1 MVQTGEQGTVA
12 PQVLV
17 VDDALINLKLL
28 TEILLSRG
36 YRVRPASSGDLAL
49 KTTAAIA
56 PDLILLDVKMP
67 GMDGYEV
74 CRRLKSDEK
83 TRGIP
88 VIFISALDEAADKL
102 KGFDAGGVDY
112 IVKPFHA
119 AEVLA
124 RVETHLTLRRLQKQL
139 EIQNIRLQEEI
150 TERVHGEEILRQT
163 NDYLEYVLENSP
175 DAIAIV
181 DADGCIIKWNRM
193 ATEIFGF
200 TFEEIRGKPFH
211 GLYSD
216 TEELEKTLAVLRS
229 AGSVRQ
235 RETCLR
241 RSTSGVLGDAG
252 LVPVELS
259 LSLLKDPRGGTL
271 GSVAV
276 ARDLSESR
284 KMVAA
289 LRSANEQ
296 LQQEIA
302 ERRKVEEALR
312 RSENTYRT
320 VFESTGTA
328 TVIVEEDA
336 TITLANAR
344 FERLSGN
351 AKEEIEGKK
360 KWTEY
365 VTADEL
371 SRMKEYHRL
380 RRTPG
385 ESAPEQYE
393 FLFVDVRGGTRHVL
407 TNVRL
412 IPETKKSVASYT
424 DITDRKRMEE
434 ELARARQLESI
445 GIMAGGIAHDFNN
458 LLGVILGNLSLSEMY
473 LQTGE
478 DTRDLLKESR
488 TASLRARD
496 LVQQLLTFA
505 RGGDPQRKIEFI
517 PALIRDSVQLGLA
530 GSNVTPRFIV
540 EEGLCPVE
548 CDAVQ
553 IQRAVMNL
561 VVNARDAMPQGGT
574 VEVRAV
580 AESVGPDQI
589 AHLKAGEY
597 VRVSISDHGTG
608 ISPENLSKIF
618 NPYFSTK
625 MRGVQKGMGMGL
637 TMTYSIIKRHGGH
650 IVVESQQG
658 VGTTFHVY
666 LPAHSP
672 LAEKPAG
679 ISGEKEV
686 PESVRAKG
694 RILFMDDEEMFRRIG
709 FQMLAF
715 MGYEVETA
723 ADGAEAVERF
733 RAAAEAGK
741 PFDAA
746 VFDLTVRGGMGG
758 KEALGKLRE
767 LDRDVR
773 VVVSSGYSDDPVLA
787 NFEDYGF
794 CAAISKPYEMID
806 LEQALHKA
814 MV

>member
-1 MVQTGEQGTVA
+1 MIQKAEQDTTA
-12 PQVLV
+12 PQILV
-17 VDDALINLKLL
+17 VDDALINLRLL

-36 YRVRPASSGDLAL
+36 YRVRPASSGVLAL

-74 CRRLKSDEK
+74 CRRLKADEQ

-102 KGFDAGGVDY
+102 KGFEAGGVDY

-139 EIQNIRLQEEI
+139 EVQNIRLQAEI
-150 TERVHGEEILRQT
+150 GERIRGEEILRQT
-163 NDYLEYVLENSP
+163 RDYLEYVLENSP

-181 DADGCIIKWNRM
+181 DADGRVIKWNRM

-200 TFEEIRGKPFH
+200 TFEEIRGKSFRE
-211 GLYSD
+211 LYHNP
-216 TEELEKTLAVLRS
+216 EELDDVIASLRS
-229 AGSVRQ
+229 TGSVTQ
-235 RETCLR
+235 RETYLK
-241 RSTSGVLGDAG
+241 RSAAGAVEYGDV
-252 LVPVELS
+252 VPVELS
-259 LSLLKDPRGGTL
+259 ISLLKDPGGKIL

-284 KMVAA
+284 KMLAA
-289 LRSANEQ
+289 LKSANEQ

-312 RSENTYRT
+312 QSENTYRT
-320 VFESTGTA
+320 VFENTGTA
-328 TVIVEEDA
+328 TVILEENA
-336 TITLANAR
+336 TISLANAR
-344 FERLSGN
+344 FERLSGM
-351 AKEEIEGKK
+351 AKQELEGKK
-360 KWTEY
+360 KWTEF
-365 VTADEL
+365 VSAGDL
-371 SRMKEYHRL
+371 NRMEEYHRL

-385 ESAPEQYE
+385 ADAPEQYE
-393 FLFVDVRGGTRHVL
+393 FHFIDVQGRNRNVL
-407 TNVRL
+407 TNVRM
-412 IPETKKSVASYT
+412 IPETQRGVASYT
-424 DITDRKRMEE
+424 DITARKRMEE
-434 ELARARQLESI
+434 ELAKARQLESI

-473 LQTGE
+473 RETGE
-478 DTRDLLKESR
+478 DMGELLKEAR

-517 PALIRDSVQLGLA
+517 PALIRDSVKLGLA
-530 GSNVTPRFIV
+530 GSNVTPRFIL
-540 EEGLCPVE
+540 EEDLCPVE

-553 IQRAVMNL
+553 IQRVVMNL
-561 VVNARDAMPQGGT
+561 ILNAREAMPDGGT
-574 VEVRAV
+574 VDVEAV
-580 AESVGPDQI
+580 VESVGPDQI
-589 AHLKAGEY
+589 PQMKAGE
-597 VRVSISDHGTG
+597 VIRLSITDHGAG
-608 ISPENLSKIF
+608 IPPENLARIF
-618 NPYFSTK
+618 DPYFSTK
-625 MRGVQKGMGMGL
+625 TRGVQKGMGMGL
-637 TMTYSIIKRHGGH
+637 TMSYSIIRRHGGQI
-650 IVVESQQG
+650 IVDSRQG

-666 LPAHSP
+666 LPALTSFAVEP
-672 LAEKPAG
+672 EAVSSEEEKQKP
-679 ISGEKEV
+679 V
-686 PESVRAKG
+686 HAKG

-733 RAAAEAGK
+733 VAAAESGK

-758 KEALGKLRE
+758 KEALGRLMQ
-767 LDRDVR
+767 LNRDVR

-787 NFEDYGF
+787 NFAKYGF
-794 CAAISKPYEMID
+794 CAAISKPYEMAD
-806 LEQALHKA
+806 LEQALRKA
-814 MV
+814 MS